1 MTYSFR
7 YKNTWLSVSLVF
19 ALAILLQAC
28 GVTKKYQRPEN
39 VVDENL
45 YRTDKIQTD
54 TTNLGFLSWKDLFT
68 DEKLRGYIEEALQN
82 NLDIR
87 IALQQIAAAESYM
100 KQGKAAFFP
109 TLSAGPQVMYQTSSL
124 NTQFGRIIGERQHLT
139 QYQIG
144 ADLSWEADIWG
155 KIKSNERALIANY
168 LRTEAAHQGVKSQL
182 VATIADTYYQLMAL
196 DEQKKI
202 TEETI
207 ITREKNLETTKALKD
222 AGTLTEVAVKQSE
235 AQLLNARGILVDLE
249 NNIKLLENFFSVL
262 LGISP
267 QAVERNTLAEQNITE
282 DLSVGIPAQL
292 LRNRPDVKAAEYQFI
307 NAFELTNVAKA
318 NFYPALRIGAS
329 GGLQSIDIDRLFSVS
344 SIFGS
349 VVGSLIQ
356 PILNQRQIRTQ
367 HEVSLSNQQIAY
379 LNYRKSILDAG
390 REVSDA
396 LFSYDAQNKIIDI
409 KRMEFES
416 YNTATDFSQ
425 ELVNYGMANYLEV
438 IRAAENALNAQLNYV
453 NARYGRLSS
462 IVQLYRALGGGWR

>member
-1 MTYSFR
+1 MKQNFR
-7 YKNTWLSVSLVF
+7 YKNTWINISLVF
-19 ALAILLQAC
+19 TLAILLQAC
-28 GVTKKYQRPEN
+28 AVTKTYQRPQN
-39 VVDENL
+39 VVEDDL

-54 TTNLGFLSWKDLFT
+54 TTNLGFLSWKELFT
-68 DEKLRGYIEEALQN
+68 DDKLAAYIDQALQN

-87 IALQQIAAAESYM
+87 IALQQMNAAEAYM

-109 TLSAGPQVMYQTSSL
+109 TLSAGPQVMYQTSSI
-124 NTQFGRIIGERQHLT
+124 NTQFGRIVGDRQHLL

-155 KIKSNERALIANY
+155 KIRSNEKATIANY
-168 LRTEAAHQGVKSQL
+168 LRTEAAHQAVKSEL
-182 VATIADTYYQLMAL
+182 VATIADTYYQLMSL

-207 ITREKNLETTKALKD
+207 ATREKNLETTQALKN

-235 AQLLNARGILVDLE
+235 AQLLNARGILVNLD

-267 QAVERNTLAEQNITE
+267 QAVERNTLSQQNITGE
-282 DLSVGIPAQL
+282 LAIGIPAQL
-292 LRNRPDVKAAEYQFI
+292 LRNRPDVKAAEYQLI

-318 NFYPALRIGAS
+318 NFYPSLRIGAS
-329 GGLQSIDIDRLFSVS
+329 GGLQSLDIDELFSIG

-367 HEVSLSNQQIAY
+367 HEVSLTNQQIAY
-379 LNYRKSILDAG
+379 LNYRKTILTAG

-396 LFSYDAQNKIIDI
+396 LYSYDAQNKLIDI
-409 KRMEFES
+409 KRQEYES

-438 IRAAENALNAQLNYV
+438 IRAVENALNARLNYV
-453 NARYGRLSS
+453 DARYGRLTSV
-462 IVQLYRALGGGWR
+462 VQLYRALGGGWK